1 MKADAASA
9 TALLVAGGVAFH
21 STHPRYG
28 FLVPAEAG
36 EMSRQFVSAAR
47 GPVKSGSSAW
57 DRFVVAL
64 QERMTVPGISLHYV
78 LRKRAIEDLVRS
90 AIAGGFRQ
98 LVVLGAGLDTLA
110 IRLPRD
116 IRAIEIDHPATQKLK
131 RIAGGGG
138 AALEF
143 LAVDFTAESLSDA
156 LLRSNTFDPKA
167 PTVFVAE
174 AVLLYLTD
182 AEVRSVLQQ
191 IRARTNRA
199 RLIFSFW
206 APRAKGAI
214 NFQNATWLA
223 DLYLRI
229 KREPGQWAIAPDD
242 IQRFVEAC
250 GYSLREIQLDA
261 DYQHR
266 YLPNPPDLARGE
278 HIAVCET
285 SVIPGRVDGEE
296 SPA

>member
-1 MKADAASA
+1 MKQDAASA
-9 TALLVAGGVAFH
+9 TALLVAGGIAFH

-28 FLVPAEAG
+28 FLVPADAG
-36 EMSRQFVSAAR
+36 EISRRFVAAAG
-47 GPVKSGSSAW
+47 GPVKSGSSSF

-64 QERMTVPGISLHYV
+64 QERLTVPGISLHYV

-90 AIAGGFRQ
+90 AVADGFRQ

-116 IRAIEIDHPATQKLK
+116 IRAIEIDHPATQRLK
-131 RIAGGGG
+131 RMAGGGG

-143 LAVDFTAESLSDA
+143 LAVDFTVESLSEA
-156 LLRSNTFDPKA
+156 LLRSNTFDSHA

-182 AEVRSVLQQ
+182 SEVRGVLEQ
-191 IRARTNRA
+191 IRARAKRA
-199 RLIFSFW
+199 RVIFSFW
-206 APRAKGAI
+206 APRANGAI

-223 DLYLRI
+223 DLYLRV
-229 KREPGQWAIAPDD
+229 KREPGKWAIAPDD
-242 IQRFVEAC
+242 VQRFVEAS

-261 DYQHR
+261 EYQRR

-278 HIAVCET
+278 HIAVCDT
-285 SVIPGRVDGEE
+285 
-296 SPA
+296 